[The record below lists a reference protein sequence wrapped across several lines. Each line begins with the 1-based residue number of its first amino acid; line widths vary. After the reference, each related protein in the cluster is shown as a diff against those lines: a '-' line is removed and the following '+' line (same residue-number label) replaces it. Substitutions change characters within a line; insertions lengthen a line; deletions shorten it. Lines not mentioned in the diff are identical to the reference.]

1 MTSEILKKCNE
12 KYNELKDSCDL
23 VKDVL
28 DGLENDLET
37 VAEPLNTDVVAVNP
51 VKIEFGDMFT
61 GCLTPVNGHNI
72 KDRRYFDD
80 EDGTPTS
87 NFDDARHNS
96 MAVWKGIGKKRSYKK
111 NTTWFQPRE
120 IFDKLTQEHV
130 DLIHNGKYSR
140 RDHKEVAQ
148 DFLDIRNKINAISEN
163 LANKDIP
170 CVPDSPLPI
179 SLYFVDDGY
188 SANNVVKNLFE
199 ATITGWNVT
208 FKGVTVEIDPS
219 EEFEAWDDY
228 EEGGHTIDFSDPK
241 PTGRMG
247 YGNSFHID
255 GLVPV
260 FKHQD
265 TIDAKKALDLI
276 AQGILEEMDT
286 LKHKYANRLVVKGVF

>member
-1 MTSEILKKCNE
+1 MTSEILKECNK
-12 KYNELKDSCDL
+12 KYNELKDACDA
-23 VKDVL
+23 VQPIL
-28 DGLENDLET
+28 DGLEEDLEVVT
-37 VAEPLNTDVVAVNP
+37 EPLHTDVVAVNP

-80 EDGTPTS
+80 DDGTPTS
-87 NFDDARHNS
+87 NFDDARNDS
-96 MAVWKGIGKKRSYKK
+96 PAVWKGIGKKRYHKR

-120 IFDKLTQEHV
+120 IFDKLSQEHV

-148 DFLDIRNKINAISEN
+148 DFLDIRNKINAISED

-170 CVPDSPLPI
+170 CAPDSPLPI

-188 SANNVVKNLFE
+188 SNNNVVKNLFT
-199 ATITGWNVT
+199 AAITGWNVN
-208 FKGVTVEIDPS
+208 FKGVTVEIDPG
-219 EEFEAWDDY
+219 EELEAWKDY
-228 EEGGHTIDFSDPK
+228 DEQSPTIEFSDPK

-247 YGNSFHID
+247 YGNSYYMD

-276 AQGILEEMDT
+276 AQGILEEMDA